1 MITILES
8 LDIWELISNE
18 DSTQGQKHMDLDTS
32 SPEMFKSTQNE
43 SEEQTATLL
52 YQMINNIGH
61 ALMNGTY

>member
-8 LDIWELISNE
+8 FDIFEPISNE
-18 DSTQGQKHMDLDTS
+18 DSTQGQKHMDLHTS

-43 SEEQTATLL
+43 SQEQVETSL

-61 ALMNGTY
+61 AVMNGTY